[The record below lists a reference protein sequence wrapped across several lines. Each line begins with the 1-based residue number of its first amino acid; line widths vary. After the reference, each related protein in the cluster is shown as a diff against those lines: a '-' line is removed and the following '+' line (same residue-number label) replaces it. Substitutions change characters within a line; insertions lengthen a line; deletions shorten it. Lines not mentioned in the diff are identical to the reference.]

1 MPLSF
6 VFGKFH
12 VTWLCPFAIVLDS
25 LSNFTLSAYKSNVTS
40 GFTLGSVASFS
51 DAHSFVALTVTVSGT
66 TFFIVFVI
74 VKPSFALPLVVTV
87 YVSLPNVIAP
97 LSSPASFTV

>member
-25 LSNFTLSAYKSNVTS
+25 LSNFTPSAYKSNVTS
-40 GFTLGSVASFS
+40 GFTLGSVAPSPAAQILLAFR
-51 DAHSFVALTVTVSGT
+51 ATVSGI

-74 VKPSFALPLVVTV
+74 VKPSVALPLVVTV